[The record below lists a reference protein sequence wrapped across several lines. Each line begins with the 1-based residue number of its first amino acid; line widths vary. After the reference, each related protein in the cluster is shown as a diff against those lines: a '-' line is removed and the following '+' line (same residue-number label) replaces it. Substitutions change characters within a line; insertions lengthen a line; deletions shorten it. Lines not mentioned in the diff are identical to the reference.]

1 MKNSAVHRLRLVSMP
16 EGLSFVL
23 LLVCVVLKSTT
34 SFNAVPVL
42 GMVHGLIWTLYMVL
56 GLWAW
61 YRQRWSFWRA
71 VWILVLSVL
80 PLGGFYAERL
90 LGREEVQGYGPALAA
105 ASASTAV

>member
-23 LLVCVVLKSTT
+23 LLTCVVLKSTT

-42 GMVHGLIWTLYMVL
+42 GMVHGILWTLYMVF

-61 YRQRWSFWRA
+61 YRQRWSLWRA
-71 VWILVLSVL
+71 AWILVLSVL

-90 LGREEVQGYGPALAA
+90 LSKEERQGYGPVP
-105 ASASTAV
+105 AVA

>member
-1 MKNSAVHRLRLVSMP
+1 MKNNAVHRLRLVSMP

-42 GMVHGLIWTLYMVL
+42 GMVHGILWTCYMIF
-56 GLWAW
+56 GLEAW
-61 YRQRWSFWRA
+61 RRQRWSLWRA
-71 VWILVLSVL
+71 AWILLLSVI

-90 LGREEVQGYGPALAA
+90 MAKEEREGYGPVPA
-105 ASASTAV
+105 TA

>member
-16 EGLSFVL
+16 EGLSFLL

-42 GMVHGLIWTLYMVL
+42 GMVHGILWTFYMLFALV
-56 GLWAW
+56 AW
-61 YRQRWSFWRA
+61 YRQRWSFRHA
-71 VWILVLSVL
+71 VWVMLLSAL

-90 LGREEVQGYGPALAA
+90 MAKEELQGYQVPVPALA
-105 ASASTAV
+105 